1 MFAGAG
7 HRARTVPGSLWPTIR
22 VLVPVVAVARHCTG
36 SAARPGEEGG

>member
-22 VLVPVVAVARHCTG
+22 VLVPVVAVAGKCTG
-36 SAARPGEEGG
+36 SAARTAQEG